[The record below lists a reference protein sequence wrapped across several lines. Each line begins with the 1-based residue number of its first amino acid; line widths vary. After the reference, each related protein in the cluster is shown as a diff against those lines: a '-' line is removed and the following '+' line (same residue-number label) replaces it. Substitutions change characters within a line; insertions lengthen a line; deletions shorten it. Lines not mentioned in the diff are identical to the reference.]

1 MASDHCCS
9 EECVRPQPGKP
20 EVKRSL
26 SIKAIFSQSLQKSVH
41 LIFLLMGIAHIIQI
55 YTVCPCALFWIVKED

>member
-20 EVKRSL
+20 EEKPVHKGH
-26 SIKAIFSQSLQKSVH
+26 FSQSLQKSVH
-41 LIFLLMGIAHIIQI
+41 LIFLLMGIADIIQI